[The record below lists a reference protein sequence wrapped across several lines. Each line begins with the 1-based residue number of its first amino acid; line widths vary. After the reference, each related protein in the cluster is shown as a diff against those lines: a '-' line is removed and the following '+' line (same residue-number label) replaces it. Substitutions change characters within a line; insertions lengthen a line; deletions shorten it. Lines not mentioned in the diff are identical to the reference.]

1 MSSALAN
8 SPEILEREEFISPS
22 LGDIFKN
29 ARMEKNLSLNDVA
42 DELKIRRFFLQS
54 IENEKYEMLPGGV
67 YTIGFIRSYAKY
79 LGLNQDA
86 IIEQLKELD
95 FFGPVRLNMVG
106 DEHNFPSARY
116 VSSNMVILGVAILL
130 VCSICA
136 YLFLEEPVDINL
148 PDSSITAEE
157 ILVQEPIAEVNPIL

>member
-8 SPEILEREEFISPS
+8 SPEILEKEEFISPS

-29 ARMEKNLSLNDVA
+29 ARTEKNLTLNDVSE
-42 DELKIRRFFLQS
+42 ELKIRRFFLQS
-54 IENEKYEMLPGGV
+54 IEDEKYEMLPGGV

-79 LGLNQDA
+79 LGLNQEA
-86 IIEQLKELD
+86 IMEQLKELD

-106 DEHNFPSARY
+106 DEHSFPSARY
-116 VSSNMVILGVAILL
+116 VSSSMVILGVVILL

-136 YLFLEEPVDINL
+136 YLFLDQETVTANL
-148 PDSSITAEE
+148 PSTTETTETI
-157 ILVQEPIAEVNPIL
+157 QEDISEVHPAL

>member
-1 MSSALAN
+1 
-8 SPEILEREEFISPS
+8 
-22 LGDIFKN
+22 
-29 ARMEKNLSLNDVA
+29 MEKNLSLNDVA
-42 DELKIRRFFLQS
+42 EELKIRKFFLQS
-54 IENEKYEMLPGGV
+54 IENEKYELLPGGV

-86 IIEQLKELD
+86 IVEQLKELD

-116 VSSNMVILGVAILL
+116 VSSNMVILGVIILL

-136 YLFLEEPVDINL
+136 YLFLEESAPVELNNEINTEAL
-148 PDSSITAEE
+148 ATEEPTADATPM
-157 ILVQEPIAEVNPIL
+157 L